1 MHSGL
6 LLVFKKC
13 LNLSIKTMSKRQ
25 FFALKKYTFV
35 FVIPALVMLLF
46 VGCAQ
51 QDGAKVVDNESD
63 RGKRLVGTEAMVSS
77 AHPLASEAGLKM
89 LENGGNAVD
98 AAVATA
104 FALNVV
110 EPNMS
115 GIGGGGSMLV
125 WNQENE
131 EADYVD
137 FYTAKRAESYKN
149 VNYEQYGENDFTLLS
164 TGIPGTVDGLLQAL
178 ERHGTMSREEVM
190 KPAIEYATEG
200 FPVYMTLAQFI
211 RDEEEKLTRYEG
223 AKKTFFPDG
232 EPLDVGEVLKQPEL
246 AKTLKAISE
255 NGATAFYE
263 GKNAQEIVDVLNDA
277 GNPAT
282 LKDLAEYEPQWDK
295 TPLEGDYKG
304 KKIIS
309 APLPQTGMYI
319 IQALS
324 LLEPFDLK
332 EIGLPT
338 ESAEAFDIIT
348 STLRLSNADRREY
361 VADPNWEDIPV
372 KGLISE
378 EYISARRDSIGIGTA
393 AETIS
398 FGKPLQAVS
407 QSNAV
412 TIFDGMM
419 MASEHNRSIQTS
431 LEKTVLSMKAAG
443 ESSRG
448 ETTHISVIDSKGNA
462 VSLSTTLSHVF
473 GSGAW
478 TNGFILNNSGF
489 DFSNFDDEKDWE
501 SSHPYRIRAS
511 TISPTIILDQ
521 NNEVRLVIGA
531 PGGGR
536 IPTAILQNTL
546 YILEYGL
553 DPYDAVLM
561 PRIFPDYEGREVEIE
576 KGFDPNVL
584 KNVRDMEYDIQSLSK
599 GYARM
604 YLVMHKN
611 GKIIGVA
618 DPRHD
623 GEVRGF

>member
-1 MHSGL
+1 MRYKSHKGFHRKAVGSFIL
-6 LLVFKKC
+6 
-13 LNLSIKTMSKRQ
+13 
-25 FFALKKYTFV
+25 
-35 FVIPALVMLLF
+35 MLIILF
-46 VGCAQ
+46 VGCTQ
-51 QDGAKVVDNESD
+51 QDGAKVADNASD
-63 RGKRLVGTEAMVSS
+63 RGKRLVGKEAMVSS
-77 AHPLASEAGLKM
+77 AHPLASEAGLRM
-89 LENGGNAVD
+89 LEQGGNAVD

-125 WNQENE
+125 WNQKNK

-137 FYTAKRAESYKN
+137 FYTAKRAESYKD
-149 VNYEQYGENDFTLLS
+149 VNYEQYEEDDFNLLS

-178 ERHGTMSREEVM
+178 ERHGTMSREQVM
-190 KPAIEYATEG
+190 QPAIQYATEG

-223 AKKTFFPDG
+223 AKKTFYPDG
-232 EPLDVGEVLKQPEL
+232 EPLDVGEILKQPEL
-246 AKTLKAISE
+246 ASTLQVISE
-255 NGATAFYE
+255 NGASAFYE
-263 GKNAQEIVDVLNDA
+263 GENAQDIIKVLNEA

-282 LKDLAEYEPQWDK
+282 VEDLASYEPQWDK
-295 TPLEGDYKG
+295 APLDGDYKG
-304 KKIIS
+304 NQIIS

-324 LLEPFDLK
+324 LLEPFNLRD
-332 EIGLPT
+332 IGLPT
-338 ESAEAFDIIT
+338 ESAEAFDVVT
-348 STLRLSNADRREY
+348 STMRLSNADRREY
-361 VADPNWEDIPV
+361 VSDPNWEDIPV
-372 KGLISE
+372 EALISDA
-378 EYISARRDSIGIGTA
+378 YISARRDSLGIGAA
-393 AETIS
+393 AEKVS
-398 FGKPLQAVS
+398 FGKPS
-407 QSNAV
+407 QSVSHNSIGSITGEMALASV
-412 TIFDGMM
+412 TDGNKLSS
-419 MASEHNRSIQTS
+419 SE
-431 LEKTVLSMKAAG
+431 KAG
-443 ESSRG
+443 G
-448 ETTHISVIDSKGNA
+448 ETTHISVIDPEGNA

-478 TNGFILNNSGF
+478 VNGFILNNSGF
-489 DFSNFDDEKDWE
+489 DFSYLEDEEDWE

-511 TISPTIILDQ
+511 TISPTIILDE

-561 PRIFPDYEGREVEIE
+561 PRIFPDYDGPEVEIE
-576 KGFDPNVL
+576 KGFEPSVL
-584 KNVRDMEYDIQSLSK
+584 EEAHNMGYDVQALSK

-604 YLVMHKN
+604 YLVMQKD

-623 GEVRGF
+623 GEVRGY